1 MLLSSALYAFAIFL
15 AVGRRNYF
23 GCSDS
28 GIRINNPL
36 VYAEEAHMSSNQI
49 DVF

>member
-1 MLLSSALYAFAIFL
+1 MHLSSALYAFAIFL
-15 AVGRRNYF
+15 GVGRRNYF

-28 GIRINNPL
+28 GIRIDNR
-36 VYAEEAHMSSNQI
+36 VVDAEEAHMSSNQI